1 LAPRILTC
9 DATFIESVSAL
20 VQAEGAQRVNLF
32 ADALE
37 ARSVGLSTPNAALQ
51 AHLGLQHRRVSSYRD
66 VLATAPSVDQLIL
79 ALRTAAHTAEAVAS
93 SQTTVEVAWTYPGNA
108 RPGLRTTGGVAREII
123 TRCTKTLLLVGYSVS
138 VDPALTGPAAQTIEA
153 IAHAAERGVRVMAVF
168 HKDVNR
174 QALLQAWRAGV
185 RRPSMFRWVD
195 AERDDMSAIHAKLLV
210 GDRFDALVTS
220 ANLTYHGLQGNLEMG
235 LRVRGRPAAEIH
247 DRFQDLINDGD
258 LIPWDL

>member
-1 LAPRILTC
+1 M
-9 DATFIESVSAL
+9 
-20 VQAEGAQRVNLF
+20 NLF

-37 ARSVGLSTPNAALQ
+37 AGSVGLSTPNTTLQ
-51 AHLGLQHRRVSSYRD
+51 AHLGLQHSRISSYRD
-66 VLATAPSVDQLIL
+66 VLTTAPNIDQLIL
-79 ALRTAAHTAEAVAS
+79 ALRTAAHAVEAVAS
-93 SQTTVEVAWTYPGNA
+93 SQTAVEVAWTYPRIA

-123 TRCTKTLLLVGYSVS
+123 TQCKQTLLLVGYSVS
-138 VDPALTGPAAQTIEA
+138 VDPALTGLAAQTIEA
-153 IAHAAERGVRVMAVF
+153 IAHAAERGVGVTAVL

-195 AERDDMSAIHAKLLV
+195 AEGDEMSAIHAKLLV

-235 LRVRGRPAAEIH
+235 LRVKGRPAAEIH

-258 LIPWDL
+258 LIPWEL